1 MARFHGGAD
10 AVDRV
15 DNDPSIFGCGQRMN
29 KRTIT
34 IGAVLIAQ
42 LLGASAAFAGP
53 WEDGMTAYNR
63 GDYVPA
69 MRVFRTLAEQGNAK
83 AQNVLGV
90 MFRKGEGVP
99 KNPAR
104 AHMWFSFAAKRG
116 EAGARAERREVA
128 RTMTAQEISQAEAMA
143 KTCEASNYRACEY

>member
-1 MARFHGGAD
+1 MRKRNIIGGILLA
-10 AVDRV
+10 
-15 DNDPSIFGCGQRMN
+15 
-29 KRTIT
+29 
-34 IGAVLIAQ
+34 AQ
-42 LLGASAAFAGP
+42 SMGTVAAFAGP
-53 WEDGMTAYNR
+53 WEDGMAAYNR
-63 GDYVPA
+63 GDYMPA
-69 MRVFRTLAEQGNAK
+69 IRVFRTLAEQGNAK

-116 EAGARAERREVA
+116 EAGARAELREVS

-143 KTCEASNYRACEY
+143 KACEASNYRACEY